1 MAEPAPSVLFS
12 VNITTIKGKVI
23 KRCPQKNVMTPLE
36 ALSVLAALGR
46 VKFKAGQSL
55 SALRKMSLQR
65 TDLQA
70 TEAMQRDKLS
80 LFAYFAK
87 PKRRA

>member
-1 MAEPAPSVLFS
+1 MLTGSV
-12 VNITTIKGKVI
+12 KGKVI
-23 KRCPQKNVMTPLE
+23 KRYPQKNVLTPLE

-46 VKFKAGQSL
+46 VKFKAGQGL
-55 SALRKMSLQR
+55 SALKKILLQR

-80 LFAYFAK
+80 LFTYFAK
-87 PKRRA
+87 PTRRA